1 MPTRFF
7 GGSWPLG
14 LEFERECGKE
24 SGIGG
29 RARCFVCGPG
39 VKSVPETADH
49 LRGKSENADGF
60 RARIEP
66 EGAGSF
72 GTREK
77 LAEAH
82 GFWCQEGA
90 KQGGSDGLGTRAE
103 PETRGHILAR
113 VEPEKAVGFAT
124 RPNQREPMF
133 SWPRPGR
140 PEDANA
146 FVAKAGPARAEP
158 ERSRSSMPVSKRAGS
173 TRAAG
178 PTRAGEKAAGPK
190 RPRLKVRQ
198 KSTAGGRHGG
208 IDVAG
213 QEGDGNL
220 VVCLCVLGC
229 VEGEWCGEEG

>member
-1 MPTRFF
+1 LPTRFF

-113 VEPEKAVGFAT
+113 VEPEKADGFAT
-124 RPNQREPMF
+124 
-133 SWPRPGR
+133 
-140 PEDANA
+140 
-146 FVAKAGPARAEP
+146 
-158 ERSRSSMPVSKRAGS
+158 
-173 TRAAG
+173 
-178 PTRAGEKAAGPK
+178 
-190 RPRLKVRQ
+190 
-198 KSTAGGRHGG
+198 
-208 IDVAG
+208 
-213 QEGDGNL
+213 
-220 VVCLCVLGC
+220 
-229 VEGEWCGEEG
+229 